1 MSENWPA
8 AELDDVRRLR
18 VIAAAARNTT
28 TMYAEGVVPA
38 SFEDVWAV
46 ASDLE
51 NELPRLLPDV
61 RTLTIRWRDGEH
73 LGADARGRLGLRAR
87 LDVVLR
93 PGWCLMRSRFLLGGM
108 AAVAEADGTRFAFLG
123 GLRVPGARLAHPVL
137 HRIADPLAGSV
148 VARMAARATAR

>member
-1 MSENWPA
+1 MSENWPV
-8 AELDDVRRLR
+8 AELDNVRRLR
-18 VIAAAARNTT
+18 VIAATARGT
-28 TMYAEGVVPA
+28 TMYAEGIVPA

-61 RTLTIRWRDGEH
+61 RNLTIVRRDGER
-73 LGADARGRLGLRAR
+73 LCADARGRLGLRAR

-123 GLRVPGARLAHPVL
+123 GLRVPGARLAHPLLQRV
-137 HRIADPLAGSV
+137 ADPLAGSV
-148 VARMAARATAR
+148 VTRMAARATAR